1 MPIRLN
7 VPFIQKDD
15 AKKLGARWVPDVGTW
30 VIPDNIID
38 INPFNAWLPRNGGTF
53 IKYPYLIAKSKRDC
67 WKCHKE
73 TPLIGLGAKNYITSA
88 FGSPFSDPVWK
99 LYDYPAFFVDIKLV
113 DDVIASIM
121 HEQYPFFRNT
131 YHKTLKKQLWLNTC
145 IHCQTIQGDH
155 YNIDNSYVFGGY
167 QNEKRT
173 LFRGKQMEQ
182 LPLRFDYYI
191 DSAIYEGEYYWDG
204 FEEAE

>member
-15 AKKLGARWVPDVGTW
+15 AKKLGARWVPDVSTW
-30 VIPDNIID
+30 VIPDHIVD

-53 IKYPYLIAKSKRDC
+53 VKYPYLIAKNKRDC

-73 TPLIGLGAKNYITSA
+73 TPLIGLGARNYITSV
-88 FGSPFSDPVWK
+88 FGSPFSEPVWEIRN
-99 LYDYPAFFVDIKLV
+99 YPVFFVDIKLV

-121 HEQYPFFRNT
+121 HEQYPFFKNT
-131 YHKTLKKQLWLNTC
+131 YHKTLGKQLWLNTC
-145 IHCQTIQGDH
+145 THCETIQGDD
-155 YNIDNSYVFGGY
+155 YNIDRSYILGGY
-167 QNEKRT
+167 LNEKRT